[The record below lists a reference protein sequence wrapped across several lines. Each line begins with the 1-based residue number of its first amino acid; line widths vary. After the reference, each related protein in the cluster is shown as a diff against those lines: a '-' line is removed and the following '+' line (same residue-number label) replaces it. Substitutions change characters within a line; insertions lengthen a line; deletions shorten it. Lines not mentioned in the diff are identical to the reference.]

1 MARKTEEWKPSTVQ
15 EAVGHLERQLER
27 MYFTFEPRPD
37 KVEEWDMQTSYYNSR
52 HKGITFLLGGNGAGT
67 TTLRVAKAVKFLL
80 RDQPPPR
87 PATPFWIISE
97 GYPMVMDVAWN
108 EKMCGRGMLPEEEV
122 QWDKVDWYK
131 PNQNWP
137 FRIPLKPWPG
147 HDPNNYWVI
156 ELKSYDQGRSKMQ
169 ASSIGGFVF
178 IEQCPFSL
186 IEEVLRGCRDYNFP
200 GAKLAEFTPIDPH
213 LSRPLEDMINNGTLP
228 EDWAVYYCNTKCAVE
243 AGHVDQAWFDEFFG
257 MVSEEMRE
265 VRMRGAFAS
274 FEGLVY
280 PTFNPRIHTDSD
292 LTDSFTDGMYHY
304 RAIDWGSGPEN
315 AFVCLWAAKDSVGTW
330 YIYDEYYSTDQNMTY
345 MDHADRIYNKHGWP
359 NDSWH
364 GPTYGDPAS
373 PGLARLF
380 TQSGIPIVG
389 ANNQVIEGIETVRV
403 ALQLNNGDPKVV
415 IDRDRCPNLIRELQT
430 YVWEKSKG
438 GKFTRNAAP
447 RPLKRDDHSCDAL
460 RYLLHTNSSAA
471 GKGSVTGGK
480 IRPKNRKRFIN

>member
-1 MARKTEEWKPSTVQ
+1 MRNGSKHEHQTVR
-15 EAVGHLERQLER
+15 EAVGALERKLER
-27 MYFTFEPRPD
+27 MYFNFQPRPD
-37 KVEEWDMQTSYYNSR
+37 RMEDWDMQSSFYNSK

-67 TTLRVAKAVKFLL
+67 TTLALAKAVKFLL

-108 EKMCGRGMLPEEEV
+108 EKLCGRGLLPEEEV
-122 QWDKVDWYK
+122 QWDKIDWYK

-137 FRIPLKPWPG
+137 FRIPLKPWPD

-186 IEEVLRGCRDYNFP
+186 IEEVLRGCRDYNYA

-213 LSRPLEDMINNGTLP
+213 LSRPLEDMINNGSLP
-228 EDWAVYYCNTKCAVE
+228 DDWAVYYCNTKCAME
-243 AGHVDQAWFDEFFG
+243 AGHVSKEWFDEFFG
-257 MVSEEMRE
+257 LVSEEMRE

-280 PTFNPRIHTDSD
+280 PTFNQRIHADD
-292 LTDSFTDGMYHY
+292 NLYESFTQGMYHY
-304 RAIDWGSGPEN
+304 RSIDWGSGPEN
-315 AFVCLWAAKDSVGTW
+315 AFVCLWAAQDSVGTW
-330 YIYDEYYSTDQNMTY
+330 YVYDEYYSTDQSMTY
-345 MDHADRIYNKHGWP
+345 LDHAELIQRRHPWP
-359 NDSWH
+359 NDVWH

-380 TQSGIPIVG
+380 GQHGVPVSS
-389 ANNQVIEGIETVRV
+389 ANNQVLEGIESVRL
-403 ALQLNNGDPKVV
+403 ALQLQNGDAKLIV
-415 IDRDRCPNLIRELQT
+415 DSKRCPNLLREMQT

-438 GKFTRNAAP
+438 GKFNRNAAP

-460 RYLLHTNSSAA
+460 RYLIHTTGQVKAKNSTS
-471 GKGSVTGGK
+471 SSK
-480 IRPKNRKRFIN
+480 IMPKNLTRFVK

>member
-1 MARKTEEWKPSTVQ
+1 MRGDRKEQHQTVD
-15 EAVGHLERQLER
+15 EAVGALERKLER
-27 MYFTFEPRPD
+27 MYFNFKPRPD
-37 KVEEWDMQTSYYNSR
+37 NFEDWDMQTSFYESK
-52 HKGITFLLGGNGAGT
+52 HKGISFLLGGNGAGT
-67 TTLRVAKAVKFLL
+67 TTLALAKAVKFLL

-108 EKMCGRGMLPEEEV
+108 EKLCGRGLLPEEEV
-122 QWDKVDWYK
+122 QWDKIDWYK

-147 HDPNNYWVI
+147 HDPNNYWVV

-186 IEEVLRGCRDYNFP
+186 IEEVLRGCRDYNYA

-213 LSRPLEDMINNGTLP
+213 LSRPLEDMINNGALP
-228 EDWAVYYCNTKCAVE
+228 DDWAVYYCNTKCAME
-243 AGHVDQAWFDEFFG
+243 AGHVSKEWFDEFFG
-257 MVSEEMRE
+257 LVSEEMRE

-280 PTFNPRIHTDSD
+280 PTFNQRIHAGED
-292 LTDSFTDGMYHY
+292 LIDSFTQGMYHF
-304 RAIDWGSGPEN
+304 RSIDWGSGPEN
-315 AFVCLWAAKDSVGTW
+315 AFVCLWAAQDAVGTW
-330 YIYDEYYSTDQNMTY
+330 YIYDEYYSTDQSMTY
-345 MDHADRIYNKHGWP
+345 LDHAELIQGRHPWI
-359 NDSWH
+359 NDAWH

-380 TQSGIPIVG
+380 GQHGVPVSS
-389 ANNQVIEGIETVRV
+389 ANNQVLEGIESVRL
-403 ALQLNNGDPKVV
+403 ALQLQNGDAKLIV
-415 IDRDRCPNLIRELQT
+415 DSKRCPNLLREMQT

-438 GKFTRNAAP
+438 GKFNRNAAP

-460 RYLLHTNSSAA
+460 RYLIHTTGQVRAKNSTYS
-471 GKGSVTGGK
+471 SK
-480 IRPKNRKRFIN
+480 ILPKNLTRFVK

>member
-1 MARKTEEWKPSTVQ
+1 MRNGSKHEHQTVR
-15 EAVGHLERQLER
+15 EAVGALERKLER
-27 MYFTFEPRPD
+27 MYFNFQPRLD
-37 KVEEWDMQTSYYNSR
+37 RMEDWDMQSSFYNSK

-67 TTLRVAKAVKFLL
+67 TTLALAKAVKFLL

-108 EKMCGRGMLPEEEV
+108 EKLCGRGLLPEEEV
-122 QWDKVDWYK
+122 QWDKIDWYK

-137 FRIPLKPWPG
+137 FRIPLKPWPD

-186 IEEVLRGCRDYNFP
+186 IEEVLRGCRDYNYA

-213 LSRPLEDMINNGTLP
+213 LSRPLEDMINNGSLP
-228 EDWAVYYCNTKCAVE
+228 DDWAVYYCNTKCAME
-243 AGHVDQAWFDEFFG
+243 AGHVSKEWFDEFFG
-257 MVSEEMRE
+257 LVSEEMRE

-280 PTFNPRIHTDSD
+280 PTFNQRIHADD
-292 LTDSFTDGMYHY
+292 NLYESFTQGMYHY
-304 RAIDWGSGPEN
+304 RSIDWGSGPEN
-315 AFVCLWAAKDSVGTW
+315 AFVCLWAAQDSVGTW
-330 YIYDEYYSTDQNMTY
+330 YVYDEYYSTDQSMTY
-345 MDHADRIYNKHGWP
+345 LDHAELIQRRHPWP
-359 NDSWH
+359 NDVWH

-380 TQSGIPIVG
+380 GQHGVPVSS
-389 ANNQVIEGIETVRV
+389 ANNQVLEGIESVRL
-403 ALQLNNGDPKVV
+403 ALQLQNGDAKLIV
-415 IDRDRCPNLIRELQT
+415 DSKRCPNLLREMQT

-438 GKFTRNAAP
+438 GKFNRNAAP

-460 RYLLHTNSSAA
+460 RYLIHTTGQVKAKNSTS
-471 GKGSVTGGK
+471 SSK
-480 IRPKNRKRFIN
+480 IMPKNLTRFVK